1 MIIVENLRK
10 KNLPEQPGAGAE
22 ADAGQK
28 HSGNWSGLG
37 VCPFLL
43 RCGPCTSV
51 CEMKKY
57 MMKHSLFLALIWC
70 AALVLCASCVIR
82 HVRGTNGNLGVWLTD
97 GLAAGL
103 LAYAVWHEPIH
114 RFCSHGVGRVLAIL
128 FGCGMALFVC
138 LLAFVA
144 VSGYSDQ
151 PRGEKKAVIVLGAG
165 LRGERITS
173 LLKCRLDAA
182 YAYWMDHPETLLVVT
197 GGQGP
202 GETVPEG
209 QAMKQ
214 YLVERGVPAEQI
226 LAECASTSTEENFAF
241 SRPLLAERGIS
252 AGDPVVLATNAFHC
266 YRAGKYAAMAGFTD
280 VDKLPAS
287 INASAVLPCYFREVF
302 AVLYYWVFKSS
313 ASGWI
318 HGMVGRLQIK

>member
-1 MIIVENLRK
+1 
-10 KNLPEQPGAGAE
+10 
-22 ADAGQK
+22 
-28 HSGNWSGLG
+28 
-37 VCPFLL
+37 
-43 RCGPCTSV
+43 
-51 CEMKKY
+51 

-114 RFCSHGVGRVLAIL
+114 RFCSHGGGGCWPFCLAAAWRCL
-128 FGCGMALFVC
+128 CVC
-138 LLAFVA
+138 WPLWQLADIPTSRRA
-144 VSGYSDQ
+144 
-151 PRGEKKAVIVLGAG
+151 RKKAVIVLGAG
-165 LRGERITS
+165 LRGRRITS

-287 INASAVLPCYFREVF
+287 INASAVLPCYFRRSVCG
-302 AVLYYWVFKSS
+302 AVLLGVQILGFRLDTRNGGAFANQVSEVVLWRPL
-313 ASGWI
+313 SGWSTCA
-318 HGMVGRLQIK
+318 RCTAWAKKKWWL